1 MIIIPALIISFVPC
15 IALYLWLRKLHGSDA
30 VYRKLCST
38 AFVRGILSVFLI
50 VLLSALSHILVGFL
64 GIRDRYPL
72 LYEAFYTFIVLALVE
87 EIVKFRV
94 SRKVLRQTDYPY
106 SWVDVTAIMTITAL
120 GFGFIESIIYGIGAS
135 VPVVLIRGICVPHAA
150 HGFIQGYFYGKGA
163 QKRNPSQK
171 WIGFVIAWFIHGL
184 YDFSL
189 SKEFAAINDNLVIVA
204 LILAI
209 LDIVLVIVLIRFIRK
224 ARKQER
230 YTEPLPVREGE

>member
-15 IALYLWLRKLHGSDA
+15 IALYLWLRKLHGSDE

-50 VLLSALSHILVGFL
+50 VLLSALTHILVGFL

-106 SWVDVTAIMTITAL
+106 SWVDVTAI
-120 GFGFIESIIYGIGAS
+120 
-135 VPVVLIRGICVPHAA
+135 
-150 HGFIQGYFYGKGA
+150 
-163 QKRNPSQK
+163 
-171 WIGFVIAWFIHGL
+171 
-184 YDFSL
+184 
-189 SKEFAAINDNLVIVA
+189 
-204 LILAI
+204 
-209 LDIVLVIVLIRFIRK
+209 LDIVLVIILIRFVRK
-224 ARKQER
+224 TRGQER